1 VNIGEMQRLLS
12 LKAEGSKDH
21 RFDDLYA
28 LVCHADWLRQ
38 AHASVSRNSG
48 SRTAGCDGINMKD
61 FDGNLEGNLQQL
73 REDLLAGT
81 FAPYPVRRVYIPKSN
96 GKMRPL
102 GIPSIRDRIVQEAV
116 RMALEPVYEADFSQY
131 SFGFRPGR
139 CTMDAIKCLL
149 FSSTEVKKAFW
160 VVEGDISSYFDT
172 INHRKLMKL
181 LGRRVKDGK
190 FLDLIWS
197 FLRAGVMERK
207 LFKDTKLGTPQG
219 GIVSPLLA
227 NVYLHELDQFM
238 AERTTALST
247 DYKTKRRKSGGANYA
262 YVRYADDF
270 VILTN
275 GGQADATAI
284 KQEVHDFLRDSLRLT
299 LSMEK
304 TKVTHLNDG
313 FDFLGFTLRRSMGA
327 KKMGVKTLI
336 SQKGYDRHLDFIK
349 SATNSTTHTD
359 AVVAKILAL
368 NQAIGGWCRYYQ
380 YTSKASTQFTQLE
393 YETFWSLARWLCR
406 KHELSI
412 PVCLQRYC
420 NQDGLGVGSIRLTR
434 HNSFPSL
441 TYNVRYLKGNP
452 YTTMTALERE
462 ELPES
467 HSWTGAEERPGWSD
481 IRIAALNRD
490 GFRCCWCGTPVTS
503 DSAEVDHKRP
513 VRRFKRAVNANFLA
527 NAMTL
532 CKACHGKKTE
542 LDRQAESRVQ

>member
-1 VNIGEMQRLLS
+1 ME
-12 LKAEGSKDH
+12 AERSKSH

-38 AHASVSRNSG
+38 AHASVERNSG
-48 SRTAGCDGINMKD
+48 SRTAGCDGINMRD
-61 FDGNLEGNLQQL
+61 FNENLEGNLRQL
-73 REDLLAGT
+73 RDDLLAGT

-96 GKMRPL
+96 GKVRPL
-102 GIPSIRDRIVQEAV
+102 GIPAIRDRIVQEAV
-116 RMALEPVYEADFSQY
+116 RMAMEPVYEADFSQY

-149 FSSTEVKKAFW
+149 FSSTERKKAFW
-160 VVEGDISSYFDT
+160 VVEGDIASYFDT
-172 INHRKLMKL
+172 INHKKLMKL
-181 LGRRVKDGK
+181 LRRRVKDEK

-197 FLRAGVMERK
+197 FLRAGVMERR
-207 LFKDTKLGTPQG
+207 LFKDTTLGTPQG

-227 NVYLHELDQFM
+227 NVYLHELDRFM
-238 AERTTALST
+238 ACYTTDLSLQ
-247 DYKTKRRKSGGANYA
+247 DKTRRRKQRVANFT

-275 GGQADATAI
+275 GGQADAVAI
-284 KQEVHDFLRDSLRLT
+284 RQEIHNFLRDSLRLT

-336 SQKGYDRHLDFIK
+336 SQKGFDRHLDFVK
-349 SATNSTTHTD
+349 SATNSTTHKD
-359 AVVAKILAL
+359 AVVAKIQAL
-368 NQAIGGWCRYYQ
+368 NKAIAGWCRYYQ
-380 YTSKASTQFTQLE
+380 YTSRASTQFTQLE

-406 KHELSI
+406 KHEVSM
-412 PVCLQRYC
+412 PVCLHRYC
-420 NQDGLGVGSIRLTR
+420 TRDGLGVGSIRLIR

-441 TYNVRYLKGNP
+441 TYNVRYLKENP

-467 HSWTGAEERPGWSD
+467 QSWTGAQDRPGWAD
-481 IRIAALNRD
+481 IRIAALKRD

-513 VRRFKRAVNANFLA
+513 VRRFKRAVNANFLE
-527 NAMTL
+527 NAQTF
-532 CKACHGKKTE
+532 CKACHDKKTE
-542 LDRQAESRVQ
+542 LDRQAESRVR